1 MSGPGRQ
8 PFTLSRFPGP
18 TRSRYIDRMRDRPK
32 ELIGCHDCGGQVAF
46 RAASCP
52 HCGSPEP
59 AGPYVF
65 SRTDIRRH
73 RIEYR
78 NDINLAVTSL
88 GCAAAG
94 GLYGAIVSS
103 TGLEAILHGLVY
115 GLFGLLIGVP
125 IAFAINVTR
134 GLLR

>member
-1 MSGPGRQ
+1 MSDGS
-8 PFTLSRFPGP
+8 T
-18 TRSRYIDRMRDRPK
+18 
-32 ELIGCHDCGGQVAF
+32 ELTGCHDCGGRISF
-46 RAASCP
+46 RAPSCP

-59 AGPYVF
+59 SGPYVF
-65 SRTDIRRH
+65 SREDLRRH

-88 GCAAAG
+88 ACAAAG

-103 TGLEAILHGLVY
+103 TGLGAILHGLIY
-115 GLFGLLIGVP
+115 AGLGLLVGVP
-125 IAFAINVTR
+125 VAFAINVTR

>member
-1 MSGPGRQ
+1 MSN
-8 PFTLSRFPGP
+8 
-18 TRSRYIDRMRDRPK
+18 RSM
-32 ELIGCHDCGGQVAF
+32 ELIDCHDCGGQVSF

-59 AGPYVF
+59 SGPYVF
-65 SRTDIRRH
+65 SKTELRRH

-78 NDINLAVTSL
+78 NDINLLVTSL

-94 GLYGAIVSS
+94 GLYGAIVS
-103 TGLEAILHGLVY
+103 TGGLAAILHGLLY
-115 GLFGLLIGVP
+115 GLLGLLIGIP

>member
-1 MSGPGRQ
+1 MGDA
-8 PFTLSRFPGP
+8 P
-18 TRSRYIDRMRDRPK
+18 T
-32 ELIGCHDCGGQVAF
+32 ELIGCHDCGGQVSF

-59 AGPYVF
+59 SGPYVF
-65 SRTDIRRH
+65 SSEEIRRH
-73 RIEYR
+73 RLEYR

-103 TGLEAILHGLVY
+103 GGLAAILHGLFY
-115 GLFGLLIGVP
+115 GLLGLLVGVP

>member
-1 MSGPGRQ
+1 VSLL
-8 PFTLSRFPGP
+8 TLPSP
-18 TRSRYIDRMRDRPK
+18 TRPRYISDMGSSK
-32 ELIGCHDCGGQVAF
+32 MELIDCHDCGGQVSF

-59 AGPYVF
+59 SGPYVF
-65 SRTDIRRH
+65 SRKELRRH

-78 NDINLAVTSL
+78 NDINLLVTSL

-94 GLYGAIVSS
+94 GLYGAIASS
-103 TGLEAILHGLVY
+103 GGLGAILHGLLY
-115 GLFGLLIGVP
+115 GLLGLLIGVP

>member
-1 MSGPGRQ
+1 MSD
-8 PFTLSRFPGP
+8 
-18 TRSRYIDRMRDRPK
+18 RSTG
-32 ELIGCHDCGGQVAF
+32 LIGCHDCGGRVSF

-59 AGPYVF
+59 SGPYVF
-65 SRTDIRRH
+65 SQQEIRNH

-78 NDINLAVTSL
+78 NDINLAITSL
-88 GCAAAG
+88 ACAAVG

-103 TGLEAILHGLVY
+103 GGLAAILHGLLY
-115 GLFGLLIGVP
+115 GLLGLLIGVP
-125 IAFAINVTR
+125 VAFAINVTR

>member
-1 MSGPGRQ
+1 MHDSL
-8 PFTLSRFPGP
+8 T
-18 TRSRYIDRMRDRPK
+18 
-32 ELIGCHDCGGQVAF
+32 ELIDCHDCGGQVSF

-59 AGPYVF
+59 SGPYVF
-65 SRTDIRRH
+65 SKKEIRRH

-78 NDINLAVTSL
+78 NDINLLVTSL

-94 GLYGAIVSS
+94 GLYGALVS
-103 TGLEAILHGLVY
+103 TGGLGAFLHGLVY
-115 GLFGLLIGVP
+115 GLLGLLIGVP